1 MRVRLQ
7 KQICK
12 RRLCRTRLQRW
23 RYATTVHQYSQT
35 GGDHSASQRI
45 GRSFCALSSVR
56 SFGKQFATRD
66 TGIVFIPG
74 IPEGSH
80 YGGSYKKGRALAVN
94 TRAIMAD
101 EFFELG
107 VVFDNQPSEHMSY
120 QLLPIRGWQMTK
132 QIRRHDLLSQPET
145 SFLKSG
151 DALFS
156 ISVCIWAS
164 SRAPFLHITVTTVIL
179 SQEPRSAK
187 MTLIPHGLLP

>member
-12 RRLCRTRLQRW
+12 RRLCRPRLRRW
-23 RYATTVHQYSQT
+23 RYATTAHQYSQKIT
-35 GGDHSASQRI
+35 RASQRI
-45 GRSFCALSSVR
+45 GRTFCALSSVR

-107 VVFDNQPSEHMSY
+107 VVFAHQSAKHVSY
-120 QLLPIRGWQMTK
+120 QLLPIRGSKMTR
-132 QIRRHDLLSQPET
+132 QIRRQDLLSQPKT
-145 SFLKSG
+145 SFLESA

-156 ISVCIWAS
+156 LSVCIWAS
-164 SRAPFLHITVTTVIL
+164 SRAHFLHITVTTVIL